1 MKKIKANRKQATKF
15 LVSTY
20 DNSSITRKFHFLVV
34 QNGIVVVQNNGR
46 AEKVCCACKLVF
58 LLFRFIEFFVVL
70 IAVAVYHNTIFFIY
84 KYINESFAF
93 SPG

>member
-46 AEKVCCACKLVF
+46 EKVCCACKLVF

-70 IAVAVYHNTIFFIY
+70 IAVAVYHNTIFFIH